1 MSVWLDRLSAEV
13 ETRLTSLIDRPLV
26 VGLSG
31 GVASGKST
39 VARALAARLA
49 ADGLSARIVSTDGF
63 LFSNAELTSRGLM
76 ERKGFPESYDW
87 EALAMLLG
95 AVSAGSAELI
105 APTYSHETYDVGPP
119 EAFARPRVLILEGLI
134 ALDARVTPLDL
145 GVYLDADEDDLIAWY
160 IERFMALGRW
170 AAARLADRL
179 AAAGSPEALALDVW
193 TRINSPNLHDHIL
206 PGRDRADI
214 VLRKARDHSV
224 RLARPA

>member
-1 MSVWLDRLSAEV
+1 MSIWLDRLSAEV

-26 VGLSG
+26 IGLSG

-49 ADGLSARIVSTDGF
+49 GDGLSVRVVSTDGF
-63 LFSNAELTSRGLM
+63 LFSNAELTARGLM

-87 EALAMLLG
+87 EALSALLA

-105 APTYSHETYDVGPP
+105 APTYSHETYDVGPL
-119 EAFARPRVLILEGLI
+119 ETFLRPRVLILEGLI
-134 ALDARVTPLDL
+134 ALDARVSPLDL
-145 GVYLDADEDDLIAWY
+145 GIYLDADEDDLIAWY
-160 IERFMALGRW
+160 TERFMSLGRW
-170 AAARLADRL
+170 SAPRLADRL

-193 TRINSPNLHDHIL
+193 ARINGPNLRDHIL

-214 VLRKARDHSV
+214 VLRKVRDHSV
-224 RLARPA
+224 RLARPD